1 MFLYYALAVIACIV
15 AGVIIAVRSRKAEGV
30 SYGVLDK
37 VGIVTNI
44 LLIPAYIVVSVFCL
58 FLVMLGMNPDGE
70 GFMLVVSVL
79 VSAITSTSSA
89 IWGLGLGASVALR
102 RKGKSKLSFWV
113 QFAGVAGLAFFMLL
127 YVLVADTLFA
137 SLN

>member
-1 MFLYYALAVIACIV
+1 MYLYYALAVIACIV
-15 AGVIIAVRSRKAEGV
+15 AGVIIAVCSRKAEGV
-30 SYGVLDK
+30 SYGILDK

-79 VSAITSTSSA
+79 VSAIASTGPA

>member
-1 MFLYYALAVIACIV
+1 MFLYYALAVIGCIV

-44 LLIPAYIVVSVFCL
+44 LLIPAYIVVSFFCL

-79 VSAITSTSSA
+79 VSAIASTGSA

-113 QFAGVAGLAFFMLL
+113 QFAGPIVFSLILL
-127 YVLVADTLFA
+127 LEAL
-137 SLN
+137 

>member
-44 LLIPAYIVVSVFCL
+44 LLIPAYIVVSFFCL

-70 GFMLVVSVL
+70 GFMLVVIVL
-79 VSAITSTSSA
+79 VSAITYTSSA

-102 RKGKSKLSFWV
+102 RKGIIDALEN
-113 QFAGVAGLAFFMLL
+113 AGCGEGDPVRMYELEFD
-127 YVLVADTLFA
+127 YTE
-137 SLN
+137 